1 MRSTFAFVV
10 MLVASCAMAD
20 CIGHPSDT
28 LKGWKA
34 ISKWTLPGD
43 VFGVAYVCSG
53 ENRKIVV
60 ERFTSRTGSDVN
72 YVSDVA
78 LPKLSRGEL
87 LIGGGRCTR
96 DGTADPYLVPFGM
109 YARNGAWHVRHA
121 WRVELPTGRILPVN
135 PGSVHCLA
143 ANERD

>member
-1 MRSTFAFVV
+1 MRSTFALVV
-10 MLVASCAMAD
+10 MLVASGAMAD

-28 LKGWKA
+28 LKGWKS

-72 YVSDVA
+72 YVSDVP

-87 LIGGGRCTR
+87 LIAGCRCTR
-96 DGTADPYLVPFGM
+96 DGTADPYIVPFGM
-109 YARNGAWHVRHA
+109 FAKNGVAHVRHA
-121 WRVELPTGRILPVN
+121 WRVEMPVGRILPVDA
-135 PGSVHCLA
+135 GSVHCQVA
-143 ANERD
+143 D